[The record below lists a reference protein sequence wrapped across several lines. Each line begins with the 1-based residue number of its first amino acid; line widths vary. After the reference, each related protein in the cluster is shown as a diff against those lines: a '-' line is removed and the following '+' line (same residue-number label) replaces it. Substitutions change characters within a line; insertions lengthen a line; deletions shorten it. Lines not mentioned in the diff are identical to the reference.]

1 MDTWKVTHNKE
12 GNLIETFVGKT
23 QMEEV
28 QNIRYLCVII
38 SCDGKNSKKIIHKQN
53 RASGIQKS
61 IMSMVNGLGK
71 YTVKCGIIY
80 LNSIYEEA
88 FYMLQKLMI
97 DIKEEDFRKILQIVE
112 DLMRKLLSTDRS
124 CPLHLMYL
132 EVGQVPSRF
141 IIKRMILCFYKY
153 IMQQK
158 RKFNDV

>member
-1 MDTWKVTHNKE
+1 VDTWKVTHNKE

-53 RASGIQKS
+53 RALGIQKS

-71 YTVKCGIIY
+71 YTVECGFIY

-97 DIKEEDFRKILQIVE
+97 DIKEEDFRKIEQIEE

-141 IIKRMILCFYKY
+141 IIKRMILCFLQIYNATKKK
-153 IMQQK
+153 IQ
-158 RKFNDV
+158 